1 LKISRFRG
9 ILLRAFGFI
18 APRLTFHQPHPRHKL
33 AQGLFKLN
41 ERTGEL
47 QEEIMWV
54 AEAAHLPVIWA
65 TQVLENFAKKGQRSR
80 AEITDAAMEERAE
93 CVMLNKEP
101 FTMRL
106 KFWTTYCAQCN
117 GSRPRRHRYYGL

>member
-1 LKISRFRG
+1 
-9 ILLRAFGFI
+9 
-18 APRLTFHQPHPRHKL
+18 
-33 AQGLFKLN
+33 LFKLN

-80 AEITDAAMEERAE
+80 AEITDAAMGERAE
-93 CVMLNKEP
+93 CVMLNKGP
-101 FTMRL
+101 FIVDAVKVL
-106 KFWTTYCAQCN
+106 DDVL
-117 GSRPRRHRYYGL
+117 RRMQRHQTKKAS